1 MKTNFLACLAF
12 TLQYEGGYVNNPH
25 DPGGPTNMGVTI
37 VTLSHELGRAAT
49 IGEVRNMSRDMAAN
63 IYRKKYWNMIGGDAL
78 PAGVDLMEF
87 DICVNSGIG
96 RVAPWA
102 RDVRAMSVQDQIMA
116 LHARRMGFWKG
127 LRIWSTFGLGWTR
140 RETACLAL
148 AIKMAGA
155 SA

>member
-1 MKTNFLACLAF
+1 
-12 TLQYEGGYVNNPH
+12 
-25 DPGGPTNMGVTI
+25 
-37 VTLSHELGRAAT
+37 
-49 IGEVRNMSRDMAAN
+49 MSRDMAAN

-78 PAGVDLMEF
+78 PAGVDLMEM
-87 DICVNSGIG
+87 DICVNMGVG

-102 RDVRAMSVQDQIMA
+102 RQIGNMSAHDQIMA
-116 LHARRMGFWKG
+116 LHRDRMGFWKE